1 MPVTI
6 PANNMTEWRKYCE
19 TSASGMTAGLDESK
33 QGGGKP
39 KTNRLRRSLRQ
50 TQATPS
56 LIDSPKTCQD
66 FKTPTRVTSRYNN
79 VFNKGES
86 PMNESELQQD
96 IIWDATSPSPLRTGS
111 KRGKKYSANVGIVD
125 ISEIVNRIA
134 PTHGRPVVPESS
146 LLQWI
151 GDSAIPCT
159 PEMQQPKAKKKSP
172 RPNGVDDLLKL
183 AKLFDFNMFQQDE
196 ERVNNMHEQSLQL
209 LSDSEDILDL
219 DGNENQPPPLLSN
232 VTPESPQSALKTNSI
247 RNSKDQIPP
256 DHEMEDDL
264 DFLFDGPTQ
273 QISGNLSQNSL
284 PQSLEVKTALT
295 GSSKAIPGKYPDSIH
310 GHTST
315 VSSSHPV
322 KRSSTN
328 NNFDDDWEND
338 NLLDGSLV
346 FEMTQNP
353 DLFAAPNHC
362 STQRGSNET
371 KHENNNPSAISEN
384 ALQGS
389 KETKP
394 AVSKGQ
400 SETVKNRKTFTLE
413 ANPNV
418 QAESILSEALPKAGH
433 VSDTVKPAPHRN
445 VQQNQPINKAQSM
458 ESSYQRSQQTQHQS
472 NGIKTWPQ
480 VPLFQSTSISTSSS
494 TSTSTN
500 PYSTWPLQAE
510 NSSYQKPT
518 ENNMKGTGIKAPA
531 SHNVVPEDD
540 LDSLFASDS
549 IWDDK
554 DDDLLCQACDN
565 LESQVQSMEDP
576 VITRSHSLPSNQTES
591 QKFLPVSAP
600 LNSSRYNVNQT
611 TETTQFKYP
620 NISVYSQSAP
630 GNGNTFTH
638 SLHNNKVPVTV
649 VSGSN
654 RPSYNASAGN
664 AIANSTYRQHNPA
677 GGEGPYKSTRVKS
690 TCVAGSTA
698 NQQGTGSGARP
709 SSFPSPVN
717 VTETSTQ
724 FTFKRQSGCASN
736 PVITVTNKAFA
747 STAAAGKCSV
757 VEIELKK
764 QQALERRRQR
774 MQTAHNLR
782 TPT

>member
-6 PANNMTEWRKYCE
+6 PANNMT
-19 TSASGMTAGLDESK
+19 DESK

-39 KTNRLRRSLRQ
+39 KTNRLRRSPKQ

-66 FKTPTRVTSRYNN
+66 FKTPTRVTRSRYNN

-96 IIWDATSPSPLRTGS
+96 IVWDATSPSPLRTVH

-134 PTHGRPVVPESS
+134 PKHGRPVVPESS

-159 PEMQQPKAKKKSP
+159 PEMQQPRAKKKSL

-183 AKLFDFNMFQQDE
+183 AKQFDFNLLRQDE
-196 ERVNNMHEQSLQL
+196 ERVNDIHKQSLEL

-232 VTPESPQSALKTNSI
+232 VTPESTQSALKTNST

-256 DHEMEDDL
+256 DHEMEDDM

-273 QISGNLSQNSL
+273 HISGNLSQNSL
-284 PQSLEVKTALT
+284 PRSLEVKTAPT
-295 GSSKAIPGKYPDSIH
+295 VSSKVIPGKYPDSIH

-315 VSSSHPV
+315 VSSLHPV
-322 KRSSTN
+322 KRSSAN

-338 NLLDGSLV
+338 DLLDDSLV

-362 STQRGSNET
+362 STQRGPNET
-371 KHENNNPSAISEN
+371 KHGNINSSAISKN

-389 KETKP
+389 RDIKP

-400 SETVKNRKTFTLE
+400 DETVKNRKTFTLE

-418 QAESILSEALPKAGH
+418 QAKSILSEALPKAGNVH
-433 VSDTVKPAPHRN
+433 DTVKPASHRN
-445 VQQNQPINKAQSM
+445 VQQNQPSLFPINKAPSM
-458 ESSYQRSQQTQHQS
+458 ESSYQLSQQTQHQS
-472 NGIKTWPQ
+472 NGIKAWPQ

-494 TSTSTN
+494 TKTSN
-500 PYSTWPLQAE
+500 SYSTWPLQVD
-510 NSSYQKPT
+510 NRSYHKPT
-518 ENNMKGTGIKAPA
+518 ENNNMKGTGIIKAPA
-531 SHNVVPEDD
+531 SHSVIPEDD

-576 VITRSHSLPSNQTES
+576 VITRTQSQPSNQTER
-591 QKFLPVSAP
+591 QTFVPVSTP

-611 TETTQFKYP
+611 TETTQSKYP

-630 GNGNTFTH
+630 GNGSTFTH
-638 SLHNNKVPVTV
+638 SLNNNKVPVTV
-649 VSGSN
+649 VSGCK

-664 AIANSTYRQHNPA
+664 ASANSTFRPQNPA
-677 GGEGPYKSTRVKS
+677 AGEGPYKSTRVKS
-690 TCVAGSTA
+690 TCVAGSTS
-698 NQQGTGSGARP
+698 NQQGTGSGARL

-717 VTETSTQ
+717 VTETPTR
-724 FTFKRQSGCASN
+724 FTFKRPSGCTSN
-736 PVITVTNKAFA
+736 PVIPVTNKAFA
-747 STAAAGKCSV
+747 STQAAGKCSA

-764 QQALERRRQR
+764 QQAMEKRQQR

-782 TPT
+782 APT

>member
-1 MPVTI
+1 MPATI
-6 PANNMTEWRKYCE
+6 PANNMT
-19 TSASGMTAGLDESK
+19 DESM

-39 KTNRLRRSLRQ
+39 KTNRLRRSPKQ

-56 LIDSPKTCQD
+56 LVDSPKTCQD
-66 FKTPTRVTSRYNN
+66 FKTPTRVTRSRYNN

-96 IIWDATSPSPLRTGS
+96 IVWDATSPSPLRTVS

-134 PTHGRPVVPESS
+134 PKHGRPVVPESS

-159 PEMQQPKAKKKSP
+159 PEMQQPRAKKKSP

-183 AKLFDFNMFQQDE
+183 AKQFDFNMLRQDE
-196 ERVNNMHEQSLQL
+196 ERVNDMHKQSLEL

-232 VTPESPQSALKTNSI
+232 VTPESTQSALKTNNM

-256 DHEMEDDL
+256 DHEMEDDM

-273 QISGNLSQNSL
+273 HISGNLSQNLL
-284 PQSLEVKTALT
+284 PLSLEVKTAPT
-295 GSSKAIPGKYPDSIH
+295 VSSKVIPGKYPDSIH

-322 KRSSTN
+322 KRSSAN

-338 NLLDGSLV
+338 DLLDDSLV

-353 DLFAAPNHC
+353 ELFAAPNHC

-371 KHENNNPSAISEN
+371 KHENINPSAISKN

-389 KETKP
+389 RDIKP

-400 SETVKNRKTFTLE
+400 NEIVKNRKTFTLE

-418 QAESILSEALPKAGH
+418 QAKSILSEALPKAGN
-433 VSDTVKPAPHRN
+433 VPDTVKPAPHRN
-445 VQQNQPINKAQSM
+445 VQQNQPSLFPINKAPSM
-458 ESSYQRSQQTQHQS
+458 ESGYQLSQQTQHQS
-472 NGIKTWPQ
+472 NGIKAWPQ

-494 TSTSTN
+494 TTTSN
-500 PYSTWPLQAE
+500 SYSMLPLQVD
-510 NSSYQKPT
+510 NSSCHKPT
-518 ENNMKGTGIKAPA
+518 ENNNMKGTGIIKAPA
-531 SHNVVPEDD
+531 SHGVIPEDD

-576 VITRSHSLPSNQTES
+576 VFTRSQSLPSNQTERHT
-591 QKFLPVSAP
+591 FVPVSAP

-611 TETTQFKYP
+611 TETTQSKYP

-630 GNGNTFTH
+630 GNGSTSTH
-638 SLHNNKVPVTV
+638 SLNNNKVPVTV
-649 VSGSN
+649 VSGCK

-664 AIANSTYRQHNPA
+664 ATSNSTYRPQNPA
-677 GGEGPYKSTRVKS
+677 AGEGPYESTWVKS

-698 NQQGTGSGARP
+698 NQQGTGSGARL

-717 VTETSTQ
+717 VTETPTR
-724 FTFKRQSGCASN
+724 FTFKRASGCTSN
-736 PVITVTNKAFA
+736 PVIPGTNKASA
-747 STAAAGKCSV
+747 STQAAGKCSV
-757 VEIELKK
+757 LEIELKK
-764 QQALERRRQR
+764 QQAMEKRRQR

-782 TPT
+782 APT

>member
-6 PANNMTEWRKYCE
+6 PANNMTEWRTCD
-19 TSASGMTAGLDESK
+19 TPASGMTAGSDESK

-39 KTNRLRRSLRQ
+39 KTNRLRRSLKQ

-56 LIDSPKTCQD
+56 LIVSPKTCQD
-66 FKTPTRVTSRYNN
+66 FKKPTRVTRSRYNN

-96 IIWDATSPSPLRTGS
+96 IVWDATSPSPLRTGNFS

-125 ISEIVNRIA
+125 ISDIVNRIA
-134 PTHGRPVVPESS
+134 PKHGRPVVPESS

-159 PEMQQPKAKKKSP
+159 PEMQQPRAKKKSP
-172 RPNGVDDLLKL
+172 RTNGVDDLLKL
-183 AKLFDFNMFQQDE
+183 AKQFDFNMFRQDE
-196 ERVNNMHEQSLQL
+196 ERVNDMHKQSLAL
-209 LSDSEDILDL
+209 WRTDSEDILVS

-232 VTPESPQSALKTNSI
+232 GTPESTQSALKTNSM

-256 DHEMEDDL
+256 DHEMEDDM

-273 QISGNLSQNSL
+273 HISLNLSQNSL
-284 PQSLEVKTALT
+284 PRSLEVKTAPT
-295 GSSKAIPGKYPDSIH
+295 MSSKVIPGKYPYSIH

-322 KRSSTN
+322 KRCSAN

-338 NLLDGSLV
+338 GLLEDPLV

-362 STQRGSNET
+362 SNQKGSNET
-371 KHENNNPSAISEN
+371 KHENNNPSAIPKN

-389 KETKP
+389 RDIKP

-400 SETVKNRKTFTLE
+400 NETVKNRKTFTLE

-418 QAESILSEALPKAGH
+418 QSKSILSEALPKVGN
-433 VSDTVKPAPHRN
+433 VPDTVKPAPRRN
-445 VQQNQPINKAQSM
+445 VRQNQPNLFPINKAPSM
-458 ESSYQRSQQTQHQS
+458 ESSYQLSQQTQRLS
-472 NGIKTWPQ
+472 NGIKAWPQ
-480 VPLFQSTSISTSSS
+480 VPLFQSTSISTSSC
-494 TSTSTN
+494 TSNFTN
-500 PYSTWPLQAE
+500 SYSMWPLQVE
-510 NSSYQKPT
+510 NSSYHKPT
-518 ENNMKGTGIKAPA
+518 ENSNMKGTGVIKAPA
-531 SHNVVPEDD
+531 SHSVIPEDD
-540 LDSLFASDS
+540 LDSLFASDA

-554 DDDLLCQACDN
+554 DDDLLCQACDH

-576 VITRSHSLPSNQTES
+576 VITRSQFLPSNQTES
-591 QKFLPVSAP
+591 QKFVPVSAP

-611 TETTQFKYP
+611 TETTQSKYP
-620 NISVYSQSAP
+620 NNSVYLQSAP
-630 GNGNTFTH
+630 WNGSTH
-638 SLHNNKVPVTV
+638 SLNNNKVPVTV
-649 VSGSN
+649 VSGSE
-654 RPSYNASAGN
+654 RPSYITSAGN
-664 AIANSTYRQHNPA
+664 AGTNSTYRPQNIRKSY
-677 GGEGPYKSTRVKS
+677 ESTRVKN

-698 NQQGTGSGARP
+698 NQQGTGS
-709 SSFPSPVN
+709 
-717 VTETSTQ
+717 E
-724 FTFKRQSGCASN
+724 
-736 PVITVTNKAFA
+736 
-747 STAAAGKCSV
+747 AAGKCSV

-764 QQALERRRQR
+764 QQAMERRRQR

-782 TPT
+782 APT

>member
-1 MPVTI
+1 MPITI
-6 PANNMTEWRKYCE
+6 PANSMT
-19 TSASGMTAGLDESK
+19 DESM

-39 KTNRLRRSLRQ
+39 KTNRLRRSPKQ

-56 LIDSPKTCQD
+56 LVDSPKTCQD
-66 FKTPTRVTSRYNN
+66 FKTPTRVTRSRYNN

-96 IIWDATSPSPLRTGS
+96 IVWDATSPSPLRT
-111 KRGKKYSANVGIVD
+111 GKKYSANVGIVD

-134 PTHGRPVVPESS
+134 PKHGRPVVPESS

-159 PEMQQPKAKKKSP
+159 PEMQQPRAKKKSP

-183 AKLFDFNMFQQDE
+183 AKQFDFNMLRQDE
-196 ERVNNMHEQSLQL
+196 ERVNDMHKQSLEL
-209 LSDSEDILDL
+209 LSDSENILDL

-232 VTPESPQSALKTNSI
+232 GTPERTQSALKTNNM

-256 DHEMEDDL
+256 DHEMEDDM

-273 QISGNLSQNSL
+273 HISGNLSQNSL
-284 PQSLEVKTALT
+284 PLSLEVKTAPT
-295 GSSKAIPGKYPDSIH
+295 VSSKVIPGKYPDSIH

-322 KRSSTN
+322 KRSSAN

-338 NLLDGSLV
+338 DMLDDSLV

-353 DLFAAPNHC
+353 ELFAAPNHC
-362 STQRGSNET
+362 STQRRLNET
-371 KHENNNPSAISEN
+371 KHENINPSAISKN

-389 KETKP
+389 RDIKP

-400 SETVKNRKTFTLE
+400 NETVKNRKTFTLE

-418 QAESILSEALPKAGH
+418 QAKSILSEALPKAGN
-433 VSDTVKPAPHRN
+433 VPDTVKPAPHRN
-445 VQQNQPINKAQSM
+445 VQQNQPSLFPINKAPSM
-458 ESSYQRSQQTQHQS
+458 D
-472 NGIKTWPQ
+472 
-480 VPLFQSTSISTSSS
+480 TSISTSSS
-494 TSTSTN
+494 TTTSN
-500 PYSTWPLQAE
+500 SYSTWPLQVD
-510 NSSYQKPT
+510 NSSCHKLT
-518 ENNMKGTGIKAPA
+518 ENNNMKGTGIIKAPA
-531 SHNVVPEDD
+531 SHGVIPEDD

-565 LESQVQSMEDP
+565 LESQVQTMEDP
-576 VITRSHSLPSNQTES
+576 VFTRSQSLPSNQTERHT
-591 QKFLPVSAP
+591 FVPVSAP

-611 TETTQFKYP
+611 TETTQSKYP

-630 GNGNTFTH
+630 GNGSTSTH
-638 SLHNNKVPVTV
+638 SLNNNKVPVTV
-649 VSGSN
+649 VSGCK

-664 AIANSTYRQHNPA
+664 ATSISTYRPLNPA
-677 GGEGPYKSTRVKS
+677 AGEGPYQSTRVKS
-690 TCVAGSTA
+690 TCVWSAA
-698 NQQGTGSGARP
+698 VVI
-709 SSFPSPVN
+709 PV
-717 VTETSTQ
+717 TS
-724 FTFKRQSGCASN
+724 
-736 PVITVTNKAFA
+736 
-747 STAAAGKCSV
+747 GKCSV

-764 QQALERRRQR
+764 QQAMEKRRQR

-782 TPT
+782 APT

>member
-6 PANNMTEWRKYCE
+6 PANNMTEWRKCCD
-19 TSASGMTAGLDESK
+19 TSASGMPAGSDESK

-39 KTNRLRRSLRQ
+39 KTNRLRRSLKQ

-66 FKTPTRVTSRYNN
+66 FKKPTRVTRSRYNN

-86 PMNESELQQD
+86 PMNESELD
-96 IIWDATSPSPLRTGS
+96 IVWDATSPSPLRTVS
-111 KRGKKYSANVGIVD
+111 KRGKKYSANVGVVD
-125 ISEIVNRIA
+125 IVEIVNRIA
-134 PTHGRPVVPESS
+134 PKHGRPVVPESS

-159 PEMQQPKAKKKSP
+159 PEMQQPRAKKKSP
-172 RPNGVDDLLKL
+172 RTNGVDDLLKL
-183 AKLFDFNMFQQDE
+183 AKQFDFNMFRQDE
-196 ERVNNMHEQSLQL
+196 ERVDDMHKQSLAL
-209 LSDSEDILDL
+209 WRTDSEDILDL
-219 DGNENQPPPLLSN
+219 GGNENQPPPLLSN
-232 VTPESPQSALKTNSI
+232 VSPESTQSALKTNSM

-273 QISGNLSQNSL
+273 HISLNLSQNSL
-284 PQSLEVKTALT
+284 PRSLEVKTAPT
-295 GSSKAIPGKYPDSIH
+295 VSSKVIPGKYPDSIH

-322 KRSSTN
+322 KRSSAN
-328 NNFDDDWEND
+328 NNFDDDDWEND
-338 NLLDGSLV
+338 DLLDDSLV

-353 DLFAAPNHC
+353 DLFAAPNRC

-371 KHENNNPSAISEN
+371 KHENDNPSAISKN

-389 KETKP
+389 RDIKP

-400 SETVKNRKTFTLE
+400 NETVKNRKTFTLE

-418 QAESILSEALPKAGH
+418 QSKSILSEALPKAGN
-433 VSDTVKPAPHRN
+433 VPDTVKPAPHRN
-445 VQQNQPINKAQSM
+445 VQQKQPSLFPINKAPSM
-458 ESSYQRSQQTQHQS
+458 ESSYQFSQQTQHPS
-472 NGIKTWPQ
+472 NGIKTWPL

-494 TSTSTN
+494 TSNFTN
-500 PYSTWPLQAE
+500 SKWPLQVE
-510 NSSYQKPT
+510 NSSYHKPT
-518 ENNMKGTGIKAPA
+518 ENNNMKGTGIIKAPA
-531 SHNVVPEDD
+531 SHSVIPEDD

-576 VITRSHSLPSNQTES
+576 VITRSQFLPSNQTER
-591 QKFLPVSAP
+591 QKFVPVSAP

-611 TETTQFKYP
+611 TETTQSKYP
-620 NISVYSQSAP
+620 NISAYSQSAP
-630 GNGNTFTH
+630 WNGTTFTH
-638 SLHNNKVPVTV
+638 SLNNNKVPVTV
-649 VSGSN
+649 VSGCK

-664 AIANSTYRQHNPA
+664 ASANSTYRPQNPA
-677 GGEGPYKSTRVKS
+677 AGEGSYESTRVKS
-690 TCVAGSTA
+690 ICVAGSTV
-698 NQQGTGSGARP
+698 NQQGTGS
-709 SSFPSPVN
+709 
-717 VTETSTQ
+717 E
-724 FTFKRQSGCASN
+724 
-736 PVITVTNKAFA
+736 
-747 STAAAGKCSV
+747 AAGKCSV

-764 QQALERRRQR
+764 QRAMERRRQR
-774 MQTAHNLR
+774 VQTAHNLR
-782 TPT
+782 APT

>member
-1 MPVTI
+1 
-6 PANNMTEWRKYCE
+6 MT
-19 TSASGMTAGLDESK
+19 DESK

-39 KTNRLRRSLRQ
+39 KTNRLRRSPKQ

-56 LIDSPKTCQD
+56 LIDFPKTCQD
-66 FKTPTRVTSRYNN
+66 FKTPTRVTRSRYSN

-96 IIWDATSPSPLRTGS
+96 IIWDATSPSPLRTVS

-134 PTHGRPVVPESS
+134 PKHGRPLVPESS

-159 PEMQQPKAKKKSP
+159 PEMQQPRAKKKSP

-183 AKLFDFNMFQQDE
+183 AKQFDFNMLRQDE
-196 ERVNNMHEQSLQL
+196 EQVNDMHEQSLEL
-209 LSDSEDILDL
+209 LSDSEDILVS

-232 VTPESPQSALKTNSI
+232 VTPESAQSALKTNSTG
-247 RNSKDQIPP
+247 NSKDQIPP
-256 DHEMEDDL
+256 DHEMEDDM

-273 QISGNLSQNSL
+273 HISGNLSQNSL
-284 PQSLEVKTALT
+284 PRSLEVKTAPT
-295 GSSKAIPGKYPDSIH
+295 VSSKVIPGKYPDSIH

-322 KRSSTN
+322 KRSSAN

-338 NLLDGSLV
+338 DLLDDSLV

-353 DLFAAPNHC
+353 DLFATPNHC

-371 KHENNNPSAISEN
+371 KHENINPSAISKN

-389 KETKP
+389 RDIKP
-394 AVSKGQ
+394 AMSKGQ
-400 SETVKNRKTFTLE
+400 NETVKNRKSFMLE

-418 QAESILSEALPKAGH
+418 QAKSILSEALPKAGN
-433 VSDTVKPAPHRN
+433 VPDTVKPAPHRN
-445 VQQNQPINKAQSM
+445 VQQNQPSLVPTNKAQSM
-458 ESSYQRSQQTQHQS
+458 ESSNQLSQQTQHQS
-472 NGIKTWPQ
+472 NGIKAWPQ
-480 VPLFQSTSISTSSS
+480 VPLFQSTSSSTSSS
-494 TSTSTN
+494 TKTSN
-500 PYSTWPLQAE
+500 SYSTWPLQVD
-510 NSSYQKPT
+510 NSSYHKPT
-518 ENNMKGTGIKAPA
+518 ENNNMKGTSVIKAPA
-531 SHNVVPEDD
+531 SHIVIPEDD

-549 IWDDK
+549 IWD

-576 VITRSHSLPSNQTES
+576 VITHTQSLPSNQMER
-591 QKFLPVSAP
+591 QMFVPVSAS
-600 LNSSRYNVNQT
+600 LNSSRSNVNQT
-611 TETTQFKYP
+611 TETTQSKYP

-630 GNGNTFTH
+630 GNGSTFTH
-638 SLHNNKVPVTV
+638 SFNNNKVPVTV
-649 VSGSN
+649 VSGCK
-654 RPSYNASAGN
+654 RPSYNSSAGN
-664 AIANSTYRQHNPA
+664 VTANSTYRLQNPA
-677 GGEGPYKSTRVKS
+677 AGEGTYQSTRVKS
-690 TCVAGSTA
+690 TCVAGSTS
-698 NQQGTGSGARP
+698 NQQVTGSGARL
-709 SSFPSPVN
+709 SSFPSPVY
-717 VTETSTQ
+717 VTETPTRFS
-724 FTFKRQSGCASN
+724 FKRPSGCTSI
-736 PVITVTNKAFA
+736 PVTNKAFA
-747 STAAAGKCSV
+747 STQAAGKCSV

-764 QQALERRRQR
+764 QQAMERRRQR

-782 TPT
+782 APT